1 MGTSGFDPQNAA
13 QNEAN
18 GEEEEDDHQILVL
31 VNSPTLHDLYLDA
44 VQPPFDES
52 SNKETHPAI
61 LPSSLALL
69 KRFGRRFSK
78 LKGQKKTN
86 PRRKREESD
95 NTKANPSKKLSTDA
109 ILRLAGHNFI
119 QSFSHHDSTF
129 FLGLSDQDRKDV
141 ELVGYLLSAAEKVG
155 QSDYDSAEILLTRC
169 DELSSHQGNSVER
182 LVHYFSQSLWA
193 KIFSQTD
200 SIALFFQEDLEQT
213 LMSLRPCIAY
223 HQKVPITQ
231 VFQFTSIQTVIEH
244 VEDARKVHI
253 IDLEIRSGVQ
263 WTILMQSFA
272 ESPRP
277 EHLKITALQATKHQS
292 KIEEETGMRL
302 RSFAQSLN
310 LCFSY
315 NLVALEDL
323 LNDNKEISLSGFQP
337 DDEEEV
343 VVVYASC
350 FFATMISKQEKMESL
365 MRVIKS
371 VNPRVMFLTEVEA
384 NMNSVGFVNRFTEAL
399 FYYGAY
405 FDALE
410 DCMKSDEANR
420 TTMEAKHFGLGIR
433 NVVAS
438 EGESRVIRHVSIK
451 VRREFFV
458 RFGMEEMELSTPSV
472 YQATLVL
479 KRFGCGKSCTL
490 DMDGKALTVGSDFAM
505 IFLVM
510 YYLVSQSAISTKEF
524 FVNKMVNPR
533 ASGDG
538 EGKGNGDKG
547 KRKMV
552 SSTDTCKDDTPL
564 VLSQHELLEESLRK
578 TRAELLEESLRK
590 TRAEMESKATET
602 YSSSVAPG
610 SDDNIIYDAQPLRS
624 IAPRMRK
631 MW

>member
-1 MGTSGFDPQNAA
+1 MGNSGFDPQNAA

-18 GEEEEDDHQILVL
+18 GEEEDDHQILVL
-31 VNSPTLHDLYLDA
+31 VNSPTLQDLYLDAA

-86 PRRKREESD
+86 PRRKRAEESD
-95 NTKANPSKKLSTDA
+95 NPSKKLSTDA

-193 KIFSQTD
+193 KIFCQTD
-200 SIALFFQEDLEQT
+200 SSSLFFQQDLEEA
-213 LMSLRPCIAY
+213 LMNLRPCIAY

-272 ESPRP
+272 ESPCP
-277 EHLKITALQATKHQS
+277 EHLKITALQANKHHS

-315 NLVALEDL
+315 NLVALDDL
-323 LNDNKEISLSGFQP
+323 LNDNKEISFSALSGFQP
-337 DDEEEV
+337 DGEEKEQEEEEEETV
-343 VVVYASC
+343 IVYASC
-350 FFATMISKQEKMESL
+350 FFTTMISKQEKMESL
-365 MRVIKS
+365 MRVIKN

-420 TTMEAKHFGLGIR
+420 TTMEAKHFGQGIR

-451 VRREFFV
+451 VWREFFV

-490 DMDGKALTVGSDFAM
+490 DMDGKALTVGW
-505 IFLVM
+505 
-510 YYLVSQSAISTKEF
+510 
-524 FVNKMVNPR
+524 
-533 ASGDG
+533 
-538 EGKGNGDKG
+538 KG
-547 KRKMV
+547 
-552 SSTDTCKDDTPL
+552 TPL
-564 VLSQHELLEESLRK
+564 LSLSAWKFL
-578 TRAELLEESLRK
+578 
-590 TRAEMESKATET
+590 
-602 YSSSVAPG
+602 
-610 SDDNIIYDAQPLRS
+610 
-624 IAPRMRK
+624 
-631 MW
+631 